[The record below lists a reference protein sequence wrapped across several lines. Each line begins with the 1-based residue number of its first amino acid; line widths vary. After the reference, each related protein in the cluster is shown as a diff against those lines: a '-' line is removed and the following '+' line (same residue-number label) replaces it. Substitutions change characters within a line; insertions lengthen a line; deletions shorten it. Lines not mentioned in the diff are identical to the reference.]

1 MSIAGLIY
9 IAGRREYM
17 HVKIKL
23 FKIYAAYNLLFISI
37 IFQKTSSFQEKFHH
51 PVNYFQQGDVI

>member
-17 HVKIKL
+17 HVKII
-23 FKIYAAYNLLFISI
+23 FKFYAVYNLLFISI
-37 IFQKTSSFQEKFHH
+37 IFQKTSSFKEKFHH